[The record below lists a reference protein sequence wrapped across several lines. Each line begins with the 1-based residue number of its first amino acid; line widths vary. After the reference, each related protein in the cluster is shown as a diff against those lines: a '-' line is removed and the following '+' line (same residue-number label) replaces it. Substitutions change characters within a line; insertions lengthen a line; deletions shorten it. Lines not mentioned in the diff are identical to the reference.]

1 LTQNGT
7 RDIVCLED
15 FVKNSTKLDDE
26 KRVVNAVKEDNV
38 EQVSPPISSPLV
50 RFEKDP
56 GVTEVQVQTE
66 IVHAAIHLP
75 AATQTTERLRVL
87 ETLASAKIPLFLIK
101 MQPSGL
107 SFALHER
114 YAEASENILKGAGVT
129 YHFTRNL
136 VMVSPVAGA
145 MRDLSGIMAQI
156 YEALVVAD
164 VAILQTGDSYNA
176 VHCLIPAI
184 DTDRAV
190 ESLTRQLLNKG
201 ETPL

>member
-1 LTQNGT
+1 
-7 RDIVCLED
+7 
-15 FVKNSTKLDDE
+15 VKNSTKSL
-26 KRVVNAVKEDNV
+26 KSNAVKEDNV
-38 EQVSPPISSPLV
+38 EQVSPPASSPTLPAVGSPTVAGSPLV

-56 GVTEVQVQTE
+56 GVTEMQVQTE

-75 AATQTTERLRVL
+75 AATQNSERLRVL
-87 ETLASAKIPLFLIK
+87 ETLASAQIPLFLIK

-114 YAEASENILKGAGVT
+114 YAESSENILKGAGVS

-156 YEALVVAD
+156 YEALVLAD

-176 VHCLIPAI
+176 VHCLIPAH
-184 DTDRAV
+184 DAERAV
-190 ESLTRQLLNKG
+190 ASLTRQLLNKG
-201 ETPL
+201 ETLL

>member
-1 LTQNGT
+1 M
-7 RDIVCLED
+7 I
-15 FVKNSTKLDDE
+15 K
-26 KRVVNAVKEDNV
+26 KRVANAVKEDNV
-38 EQVSPPISSPLV
+38 EQVSPLTSSPKPNMVGSPATVAPSSPTVASPLV

-66 IVHAAIHLP
+66 IVHVQIHLP
-75 AATQTTERLRVL
+75 AETQTTERLRVL
-87 ETLASAKIPLFLIK
+87 QTLASAQIPLFLVK

-114 YAEASENILKGAGVT
+114 YAEASENILKGAGVS

-176 VHCLIPAI
+176 VHCLIPAH
-184 DTDRAV
+184 DADRAV

-201 ETPL
+201 ETLL